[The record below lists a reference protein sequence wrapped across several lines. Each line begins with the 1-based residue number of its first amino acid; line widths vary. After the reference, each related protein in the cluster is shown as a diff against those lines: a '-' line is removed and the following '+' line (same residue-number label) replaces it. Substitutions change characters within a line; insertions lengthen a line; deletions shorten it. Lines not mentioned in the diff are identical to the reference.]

1 MMMARI
7 TQSHVDRR
15 DAVSIN
21 LRKEQHMFRILLTI
35 TMLASL
41 IAPNAH
47 AAAPSATAFDNAFPD
62 QSSPT
67 LRTIPAQILAVGG
80 ELELDL
86 STYVNGMIGTLRFGA
101 TSSNTALVTVS
112 VSGNTLTISAV
123 KAGQVNIT
131 VKLGTMSNSPSTT
144 FRVTVLAGSPWS
156 VSDAGNV
163 YRIDGN
169 VGIGVDDPDERLV
182 VDGRIKTEEIYIED
196 ITPADYVF
204 DEGYDLMSL
213 DALKEHIR
221 TRGHLPGIAPGAQ
234 MEAEGVSVGRM
245 QTRLLEKVEELM
257 LYTIDQHRTLA
268 TQRKFIDEQERQLAA
283 QQRYIDLLERRLT
296 TLEKVR

>member
-1 MMMARI
+1 
-7 TQSHVDRR
+7 
-15 DAVSIN
+15 
-21 LRKEQHMFRILLTI
+21 MFRMFLTVA
-35 TMLASL
+35 MLAAL
-41 IAPNAH
+41 IT
-47 AAAPSATAFDNAFPD
+47 PSAQAAVKFEDAFAEPFAGPIPD
-62 QSSPT
+62 QSTPT
-67 LRTIPAQILAVGG
+67 LGTIPAQAVAICC

-86 STYVNGMIGTLRFGA
+86 STFVTGMIGTLEFGA
-101 TSSNTALVTVS
+101 TTSDAEVVTESLSGSKLTITAVAEGQAQITVTLGESMTTTFTVTV
-112 VSGNTLTISAV
+112 
-123 KAGQVNIT
+123 Q
-131 VKLGTMSNSPSTT
+131 
-144 FRVTVLAGSPWS
+144 AGSPWS

-182 VDGRIKTEEIYIED
+182 VDGRIKAEEIHLED
-196 ITPADYVF
+196 VTPADYVF
-204 DEGYDLMSL
+204 DEDYDLMSL

-221 TRGHLPGIAPGAQ
+221 ERGHLPGIAPGAE

-283 QQRYIDLLERRLT
+283 QQRYIDSLERRLS
-296 TLEKVR
+296 TLEKIR